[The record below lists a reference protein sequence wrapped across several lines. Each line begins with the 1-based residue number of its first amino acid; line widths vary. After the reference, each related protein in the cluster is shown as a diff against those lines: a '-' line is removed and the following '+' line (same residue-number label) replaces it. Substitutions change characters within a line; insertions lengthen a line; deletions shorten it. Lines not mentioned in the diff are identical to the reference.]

1 MVRVA
6 QVDVLTAGRAGQTRR
21 EFRPDECAAHREQPA
36 EHPDAEDQERRVH
49 AVRDLGGV
57 GKNSRADDA
66 AHDDHRRVK
75 QPKLTSRFRIIQ
87 HCHVERCRDFAHK
100 TV

>member
-6 QVDVLTAGRAGQTRR
+6 QVDVLTAGRSGQTRR

-36 EHPDAEDQERRVH
+36 KHPDAENQERRMH
-49 AVRDLGGV
+49 AVRDLGRV

-66 AHDDHRRVK
+66 PHHDHRRVK
-75 QPKLTSRFRIIQ
+75 QPKLTARIRVIQ
-87 HCHVERCRDFAHK
+87 RCHVERSRDISAY
-100 TV
+100 